1 MMTRSMLPLRQ
12 TPYALDQVQKG
23 NRIYS
28 SKYILHI
35 FYDDYTLCIFVVLEV
50 SKKHLHLDNGE
61 ITIPHVDIY
70 KFCPRSTRDA
80 GWAFIKS
87 NIRGVYHNLFSSG
100 S

>member
-1 MMTRSMLPLRQ
+1 MLSVLQGVGHNDDKVYVPAPTE

-23 NRIYS
+23 NSIYS

-80 GWAFIKS
+80 G
-87 NIRGVYHNLFSSG
+87 
-100 S
+100 